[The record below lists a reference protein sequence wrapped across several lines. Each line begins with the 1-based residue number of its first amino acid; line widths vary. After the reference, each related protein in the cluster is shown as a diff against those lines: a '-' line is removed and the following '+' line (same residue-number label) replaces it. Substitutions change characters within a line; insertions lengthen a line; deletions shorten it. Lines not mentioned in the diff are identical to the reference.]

1 MMPEIKTFHP
11 PKTGAQIAHR
21 IVPADSRFQ
30 RPTTKGKFLYVG
42 DEKWSLRGVTYGT
55 FRPQGPRQEEYSPD
69 RAEAD
74 FALMAANGINAVRTY
89 TVPPRWL
96 LDSAL
101 RHGLRVMVGLPWEQ
115 HVAFLDEFDRPA
127 QIEKRLR
134 SGVAGCAGHPAL
146 LCYSIGNEIPAPIVR
161 WHGPARV
168 ERYLERLYL
177 AAKEEDPGALV
188 TYVNYPTTEYLQLP
202 FLDLVCF
209 NVYLESQT
217 SLDAYLARLQNIA
230 GERPL
235 IMAEIGLDSRRN
247 GEENQARTLDWQIRT
262 TFAAGCA
269 GAFIF
274 SWTDE
279 WHRGGYEIEDWDF
292 GLTTRERK
300 PKQALAAVGKAFA
313 EIPFPPDLPWPM
325 ISVVVCSYN
334 GAGTIRD
341 CFEGLLRLDY
351 PNFEVIVV
359 DDGSTD
365 ETAAI
370 AKEFGFQLIRTENRG
385 LASAR
390 NTGLAAAQGEIVAYI
405 DDDAYPDPHWLTY
418 LASTF
423 LRTTHVGVGG
433 PNLPP
438 PGDGPIAECVANA
451 PGGPVHVLLSDQE
464 AEHIPGCNMAFRKS
478 ALLEIGGCDP
488 QFRAAGDDVDLCWRL
503 QQRGGTLGF
512 SPAAMVWHHR
522 RNSVVRYWKQQQ
534 GYGKAEALL
543 ARKWP
548 EKYNAAGHLTWAGR
562 LYGRGWTAPLGRWRA
577 RIYHGTWGSAPF
589 QSLYEPHPTT
599 LASLPLMP
607 EWFLLIFF
615 LGGLSLLSPLW
626 SPLLAALPL
635 FLLAAG
641 IPLLQAWFSSGRALF
656 HSAPRGAARFKLR
669 MITASLH
676 LVQPLA
682 RLIGRLRHGL
692 SPWRRPEGDRQDGK
706 ERKGR
711 EGWLFPFRRT
721 VVSWSETWKSAESRL
736 GALEATLKESGAT
749 PHLRCG
755 GDFDPWDLELR
766 GGLLGTARLQMVI
779 EEHGGGR
786 QLVRYRL
793 QPGIRSEGGI
803 LLILALLL
811 SAAAAGDA
819 AWIPAGLF
827 GAATLF
833 LFWRTIREWGRGLSA
848 FLAAIER
855 TGEERCSR

>member
-1 MMPEIKTFHP
+1 MPEIKTFHP

-30 RPTTKGKFLYVG
+30 RPTIKGKFLYVG

-115 HVAFLDEFDRPA
+115 HVAFLDEFDRPT

-177 AAKEEDPGALV
+177 AAREEDPGALV

-217 SLDAYLARLQNIA
+217 ALDAYLARLQNIA

-351 PNFEVIVV
+351 PSFEVIVV

-370 AKEFGFQLIRTENRG
+370 TKEFGFQLIRTENRG

-423 LRTTHVGVGG
+423 MRTTHVGVGG

-478 ALLEIGGCDP
+478 ALLEVGGCDP

-607 EWFLLIFF
+607 EWFFLIFF

-626 SPLLAALPL
+626 SPLRAAIPL
-635 FLLAAG
+635 FLLAVG
-641 IPLLQAWFSSGRALF
+641 IPILQAWLSAGRALF
-656 HSAPRGAARFKLR
+656 HGAPRGATRLKLR
-669 MITASLH
+669 TITASLH
-676 LVQPLA
+676 LMQPLA

-692 SPWRRPEGDRQDGK
+692 SPWRRPDDGGSQVGK
-706 ERKGR
+706 EAGGR
-711 EGWLFPFRRT
+711 DGWLLPFRRKA
-721 VVSWSETWKSAESRL
+721 VSWSETWKSAESRL
-736 GALEATLKESGAT
+736 GALEAALKESGAT

-755 GDFDPWDLELR
+755 GDFDRWDLELR

-811 SAAAAGDA
+811 SAAAAGDG

-855 TGEERCSR
+855 TEEERCSR